1 MASFQPGQHVRV
13 RVDNPPHH
21 YRTPA
26 YVQGKVGVVER
37 LWGEFRNPE
46 SLGHGGDG
54 LPKKALYAVKF
65 AQPEVWGSYRGPARD
80 TVVVDLYEHWL
91 IPTEGA

>member
-1 MASFQPGQHVRV
+1 MAPFEPGQQVRV
-13 RVDNPPHH
+13 RLDNPPHH

-26 YVQGKVGVVER
+26 YIQGKTGIVEK

-65 AQPEVWGSYRGPARD
+65 AQPDVWGSYSGPRND
-80 TVVVDLYEHWL
+80 TLVVDLYEHWL
-91 IPTEGA
+91 IPAEGG